1 MQKDILLALNTIE
14 DPELG
19 VGIVDLGLVYLA
31 DWTAK
36 GIEVEFT
43 TTTPSCPFGEQIF
56 DQIADVLRRRF
67 GEAASIRLRLVRDP
81 PWTLERMT
89 DNARRRLGW
98 GGSRATRSDE
108 ILVERRHRSR
118 HLMH

>member
-19 VGIVDLGLVYLA
+19 IGIVDLGLVYLA

-43 TTTPSCPFGEQIF
+43 TTAPSCPFSEQIF
-56 DQIADVLRRRF
+56 DEIAKVLHRCF
-67 GEAASIRLRLVRDP
+67 GEAASIRMRLVRDP
-81 PWTLERMT
+81 PWTVERMT
-89 DNARRRLGW
+89 DNARRGMGW
-98 GGSRATRSDE
+98 GRPKGELSDE
-108 ILVERRHRSR
+108 ILSERRHRSR
-118 HLMH
+118 DLMH